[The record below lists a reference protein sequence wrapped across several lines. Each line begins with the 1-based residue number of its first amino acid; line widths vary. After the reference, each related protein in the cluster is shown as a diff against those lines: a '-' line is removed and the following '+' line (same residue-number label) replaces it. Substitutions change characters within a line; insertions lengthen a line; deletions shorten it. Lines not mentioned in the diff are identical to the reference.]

1 MFVNPCFRALR
12 GRGITYKAQVCRKKC
27 MVREWKLSSRQIFW
41 QWKEIQLNCNTAQ
54 WLSQMSFSKGM
65 LLSQDIVIGQGQLGW
80 SVIVRKEEFSGR
92 NGRTGLQS
100 RRTPLTHKVKGK
112 SQGYT
117 EHQANTK
124 SPLVSTTY
132 IGILMKLSSIFFT
145 QATIQFHP
153 SEECFLLINILHHFA
168 ENHSADH
175 QLSPAPVSDTPD
187 VFAYTASTVKLSVDL
202 PHSKA
207 SQNFFRNPFV
217 HCA

>member
-1 MFVNPCFRALR
+1 M
-12 GRGITYKAQVCRKKC
+12 
-27 MVREWKLSSRQIFW
+27 
-41 QWKEIQLNCNTAQ
+41 
-54 WLSQMSFSKGM
+54 
-65 LLSQDIVIGQGQLGW
+65 
-80 SVIVRKEEFSGR
+80 
-92 NGRTGLQS
+92 
-100 RRTPLTHKVKGK
+100 THTVKGK

-207 SQNFFRNPFV
+207 SQDFFRNPFV